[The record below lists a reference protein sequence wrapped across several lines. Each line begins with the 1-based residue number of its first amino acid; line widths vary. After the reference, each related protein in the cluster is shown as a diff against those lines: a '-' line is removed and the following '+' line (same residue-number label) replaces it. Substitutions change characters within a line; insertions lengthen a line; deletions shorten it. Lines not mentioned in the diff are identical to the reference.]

1 MHVATPTY
9 SPIRHVPAL
18 TARTQLTT
26 TRRCARFV
34 EICVMN
40 PLMGIL
46 VTHRTALRYRHASP
60 DGENLPVRMK
70 GKHHDALQPTAHSS
84 FTFSAKERDSETS
97 LSYFGSRYYSSDLSI
112 WLSVDPQSDKYPSLS
127 PYTYCADNPVKL
139 VDPDG
144 EDIDPESMLAWNT
157 LKSDIIGRK
166 NFLKPFAILNKATH
180 GILCNKETERYNSLC
195 NTLNSMEDLEYSDQ
209 LYRLG
214 SIEGSVGNVTFN
226 DDDESLTINYC
237 NTANFIHEMTH
248 CVQFERGDIGFF
260 KGKGAQAF
268 TDVYDEIE
276 AYTAQAAY
284 DPTTIPNYSKRY
296 TPLTPQW
303 IKHMKYSDGGYIYSN
318 CGLIRYDGNVTA
330 SDMNRIFTKFF
341 VPLDFEG
348 KLREQ
353 PGAYFK

>member
-1 MHVATPTY
+1 MNQHITY
-9 SPIRHVPAL
+9 STI
-18 TARTQLTT
+18 
-26 TRRCARFV
+26 
-34 EICVMN
+34 
-40 PLMGIL
+40 PL
-46 VTHRTALRYRHASP
+46 
-60 DGENLPVRMK
+60 
-70 GKHHDALQPTAHSS
+70 PTFFADIY
-84 FTFSAKERDSETS
+84 TFSAKEKDSETG

-112 WLSVDPQSDKYPSLS
+112 WLSVDPMASKYPSLS
-127 PYTYCADNPVKL
+127 PYVYCANNPVRV

-144 EDIDPESMLAWNT
+144 EEIDPESMQAWNT
-157 LKSDIIGRK
+157 LKSDITGRK
-166 NFLKPFAILNKATH
+166 NFLKPFAILNKITH
-180 GILCNKETERYNSLC
+180 GVLCNKEADRYNSLC

-214 SIEGSVGNVTFN
+214 TVEGSVGNVTLN
-226 DDDESLTINYC
+226 DDESLTINYC

-276 AYTAQAAY
+276 SYTAQAAY

-303 IKHMKYSDGGYIYSN
+303 VKHMRYSDGGYIYSN
-318 CGLIRYDGNVTA
+318 CGLIRYNGNATA
-330 SDMNRIFTKFF
+330 SDMNRIFPNNL
-341 VPLDFEG
+341 VPFDFDG

-353 PGAYFK
+353 PGTYFK